1 MTHHETSA
9 HAQYV
14 AWARKGMASWYSAR
28 KRAVQLWRDG
38 MKVPAICE
46 ALRVS
51 KQWLWKWIKRFQ
63 QAGVEG
69 LRDRSSR
76 PHRIH
81 RTRDQHAHAVL
92 QAKKQYPHLGVVKLC
107 LVARLPVSHG
117 TALSILREHNQ
128 VKRRKRLWRKYRRF
142 QRPWANYLWQLDITQ
157 VPTKAGP
164 WVFIATIIDDH
175 SRCIL
180 ASRTYEK
187 DLTQADTI
195 QLVRQ
200 AVKLWG
206 RPRQILTDH
215 GCQFDQVSKV
225 PSLFTQALDAWGIQH
240 IMGRPHHPR
249 TQGKIERW
257 HRSLKHEWFG
267 YRDIQEDAAGV
278 QVLLDAWLEHYNT
291 ERPHWSL
298 ALRTPLEVYLESSSV
313 AHELTRSVNE
323 VLW

>member
-1 MTHHETSA
+1 MTQHSTSA
-9 HAQYV
+9 QARYV
-14 AWARKGMASWYSAR
+14 AWARKGMCTWFAAR
-28 KRAVQLWRDG
+28 KRAVQLWQDG
-38 MKVPAICE
+38 MTVRGICK

-63 QAGVEG
+63 AGGEAA
-69 LRDRSSR
+69 LRDHSSR

-81 RTRDQHAHAVL
+81 RTRDQHVEAVL
-92 QAKKQYPHLGVVKLC
+92 EAKQRYPHLGVVKLC
-107 LVARLPVSHG
+107 LVANLSVSHG
-117 TALSILREHNQ
+117 TALAILRDHNA
-128 VKRRKRLWRKYRRF
+128 VKRRKKLWRKYRRF
-142 QRPWANYLWQLDITQ
+142 QRPYANYLWQIDITQ
-157 VPTKAGP
+157 VPTTTGP
-164 WVFIATIIDDH
+164 WVFIATVIDDH

-180 ASRTYEK
+180 ASRTYDK

-200 AVKLWG
+200 AVKQWG

-215 GCQFDQVSKV
+215 GCQFDQVSEA
-225 PSLFTQALDAWGIQH
+225 PSLFTQTLDAWGIQH

-267 YRDIQEDAAGV
+267 YREVQADATGV
-278 QVLLDAWLEHYNT
+278 RHLLLDWIQHYNT

-298 ALRTPLEVYLESSSV
+298 GLRTPLEVYLESSSV
-313 AHELTRSVNE
+313 AHELTRRVNE
-323 VLW
+323 VLG